1 MYLLGRI
8 FIDLYLHYVGN
19 QESYYFL
26 HAWTLSLIK
35 KLHVSIQR
43 FSLYSLANRYQ
54 HILQQNF
61 PPRILPY
68 PYTNMK
74 LHKAPRIR
82 ARTELWL
89 LFDYCWPF
97 IIFSKSRINKNVSGL
112 PSLLNTCAGM
122 FLLSLDTFKCTYIQA
137 TCRPMIT
144 VCLDMLPLMH
154 DLINN

>member
-1 MYLLGRI
+1 MLSTY
-8 FIDLYLHYVGN
+8 
-19 QESYYFL
+19 
-26 HAWTLSLIK
+26 HAATELS
-35 KLHVSIQR
+35 S
-43 FSLYSLANRYQ
+43 SAYS
-54 HILQQNF
+54 
-61 PPRILPY
+61 
-68 PYTNMK
+68 
-74 LHKAPRIR
+74 RIR
-82 ARTELWL
+82 TQIGFITPRPTL
-89 LFDYCWPF
+89 LMPWPF